1 MIEPEMAFA
10 DLDDDLAC
18 MEAMV
23 KFIINTVL
31 EKCPQE
37 MEFFNSFVD
46 KGLLERLHNV
56 VDNDF
61 GRITYTDAVKLL
73 QESGHK
79 FDYPVSWG
87 IDLQT
92 EHERYLT

>member
-1 MIEPEMAFA
+1 MAFA
-10 DLDDDLAC
+10 DLSDYMDNA
-18 MEAMV
+18 EALIKYV
-23 KFIINTVL
+23 INTVL
-31 EKCPQE
+31 ERCPQE

-73 QESGHK
+73 QESGH
-79 FDYPVSWG
+79 
-87 IDLQT
+87 
-92 EHERYLT
+92 